1 MGIANSAVDAPP
13 RPDSRYGVTKVFMEA
28 VARMHA
34 DKHGI
39 KAMGVRIGYCGPAP
53 LEARMLSHWV
63 HPQDLAALIE
73 VSLSADYHCEIVYG
87 VSDNNATW
95 YDDRRT
101 YALGYRPRHSADAHA
116 AALASVRSDPPV
128 AERYQGGSFAADG
141 HVGDPEHAAR

>member
-13 RPDSRYGVTKVFMEA
+13 RPDSRYRVTKVFMEA

-39 KAMGVRIGYCGPAP
+39 KAIGVRIGYCGPAP

-87 VSDNNATW
+87 VSDNSATW
-95 YDDRRT
+95 YDNRRA

-141 HVGDPEHAAR
+141 HVGDPERAAR